1 MKASTLRAVK
11 RCEAGTLELGAGL
24 ETIVSVALETLR
36 VGEEVD
42 VVCDSRGSA
51 LELPAWARITGH
63 AVTGERR
70 EGRRFVVRL
79 RRGAVSR
86 ALGETTRGNHE
97 LPRVDPHGFATAELR
112 RTAGGAPEIAPR
124 EAGLIPIGSFA
135 EPGGPSY
142 TWPMSERSPVWS
154 TKLTTLSDRAARS
167 QWDATRDIPWAAAQ
181 GLKPDVERA
190 VSQVMTYIAQN
201 EYAAFY
207 VPSRYLAS
215 VNPTY
220 VELIMWL
227 ASHVHDEARHVE
239 VFTKRALAGG
249 YRGQALAST
258 ELSLHSLLDER
269 DFSAAALLLNV
280 LGEGTFLDLL
290 SFIARN
296 APDAATARAAQ
307 LAHRDERRHVQFGIS
322 HVRER
327 LSVEPDFESIL
338 VTAVETR
345 AAKLVDLDGLSPLVG
360 ESLVV
365 MTSKSL
371 QPSDV
376 GDAGAAVRNL
386 MNRMHRNRIRRLRA
400 AGFSLK
406 TAGHLSELHTPNLM

>member
-1 MKASTLRAVK
+1 MTK
-11 RCEAGTLELGAGL
+11 RCDAGTLELGAGL
-24 ETIVSVALETLR
+24 DTIVSVALQTMQPGDEL
-36 VGEEVD
+36 D
-42 VVCDSRGSA
+42 VVCYSRGSA
-51 LELPAWARITGH
+51 LELPAWARIAGH
-63 AVTGERR
+63 EVVDEHR
-70 EGRRFVVRL
+70 EGRHFVVRL

-86 ALGETTRGNHE
+86 VLGDTVSGGHETPQLRS
-97 LPRVDPHGFATAELR
+97 GFTTKELR
-112 RTAGGAPEIAPR
+112 RIVGEAPARAPHDG
-124 EAGLIPIGSFA
+124 GLIPIGSIA
-135 EPGGPSY
+135 EAGGA
-142 TWPMSERSPVWS
+142 TFGWPISERDQVWS
-154 TKLTTLSDRAARS
+154 TKLGGLSDRAARS
-167 QWDATRDIPWAAAQ
+167 QWDATRDIPWEAAQ
-181 GLKPDVERA
+181 GLRPDVERA

-215 VNPTY
+215 INPSY
-220 VELIMWL
+220 VELVMWL

-258 ELSLHSLLDER
+258 ELSLQSLLDER

-290 SFIARN
+290 SFIGAH

-327 LSVEPDFESIL
+327 LSGEPEVESTL
-338 VTAVETR
+338 VQAVEAR
-345 AAKLVDLDGLSPLVG
+345 AAKLVDLDGLSPIVG
-360 ESLVV
+360 EALVV

-371 QPSDV
+371 QPADV
-376 GDAGAAVRNL
+376 AEAGAAVRQL
-386 MNRMHRNRIRRLRA
+386 MGRMHRNRIRRLRA
-400 AGFSLK
+400 AGFSLR
-406 TAGHLSELHTPNLM
+406 TASHLSELHTPNLM